1 MSACTSYNRLWT
13 PDPRLLLG
21 PYEEDEPR
29 RLTNARFL
37 TANNTVTTV
46 QVGTTAAL
54 RCQINDVAEHET
66 VAARRVCV
74 PRGGPQDRQ
83 PQSATRQIWRLNREL
98 VRRRSSL
105 GRSLL
110 HAVVVARRALPYR

>member
-1 MSACTSYNRLWT
+1 MLLARMFFSSPGLWT
-13 PDPRLLLG
+13 PDPRILVG
-21 PYEEDEPR
+21 PYEEEAPR

-66 VAARRVCV
+66 VRQLFRV
-74 PRGGPQDRQ
+74 
-83 PQSATRQIWRLNREL
+83 
-98 VRRRSSL
+98 SS
-105 GRSLL
+105 
-110 HAVVVARRALPYR
+110 